1 MKTLLQDHD
10 LEKAIP
16 FLLARAGA
24 RMGNA
29 FAKALKPYGLSL
41 SEWRVCASLQH
52 TPRQTLSELAT
63 HASTD
68 LSALSRIVD
77 RLVGMNWWRARSA
90 TPTSARCALRFDG
103 ARPGADLRADPA
115 RAALRSGGDLRLQ
128 RGRSEDAAR
137 DAAAPVRQRDAA
149 RLSERASS
157 FPQAGD
163 TCTVEAA
170 RLSVIAKR
178 TGRKRSITAQLV
190 RVCSVT
196 SLQVKAQA
204 FLPCHTASA
213 SSSAS

>member
-29 FAKALKPYGLSL
+29 FAKALKPYGLAL

-77 RLVGMNWWRARSA
+77 RLVVHELVAREKCDTDKRAVRIALTERGLTLTCELIPLAQHYEAVATSDFSAAEVKTLRAMLLRLYANA
-90 TPTSARCALRFDG
+90 TPLA
-103 ARPGADLRADPA
+103 
-115 RAALRSGGDLRLQ
+115 
-128 RGRSEDAAR
+128 
-137 DAAAPVRQRDAA
+137 
-149 RLSERASS
+149 
-157 FPQAGD
+157 
-163 TCTVEAA
+163 
-170 RLSVIAKR
+170 
-178 TGRKRSITAQLV
+178 
-190 RVCSVT
+190 
-196 SLQVKAQA
+196 
-204 FLPCHTASA
+204 
-213 SSSAS
+213 

>member
-1 MKTLLQDHD
+1 MKTLPPDHD

-77 RLVGMNWWRARSA
+77 RLVTQELVMREKSDADKRAVHIELTTRGQALTKELIPLAQHYEAVAISDFSA
-90 TPTSARCALRFDG
+90 AEVKQ
-103 ARPGADLRADPA
+103 LRAM
-115 RAALRSGGDLRLQ
+115 LLRLY
-128 RGRSEDAAR
+128 AN
-137 DAAAPVRQRDAA
+137 AAPLA
-149 RLSERASS
+149 
-157 FPQAGD
+157 
-163 TCTVEAA
+163 
-170 RLSVIAKR
+170 
-178 TGRKRSITAQLV
+178 
-190 RVCSVT
+190 
-196 SLQVKAQA
+196 
-204 FLPCHTASA
+204 
-213 SSSAS
+213 